1 MKALLPAWVGF
12 ITHSFPL
19 QLFCC
24 YFPPLLVRWL
34 CESQPAPGRWD
45 SRDGAFTWAPKVR
58 EKVRVGEK
66 PAPWEPR
73 KQGQTRLAV
82 PCPAL
87 LPNVLLGI
95 LPVKGVNATLGRR
108 GPATLPPYGPRTQ
121 FATEPLRGSPDSLS
135 GLKAQGFSFQQ
146 KQGGRSVVPI
156 QPLPFGNTEC
166 KQDAS

>member
-1 MKALLPAWVGF
+1 MKALLAAWVCF

-45 SRDGAFTWAPKVR
+45 RRDGAFTWAPKVR
-58 EKVRVGEK
+58 GSQGRGE
-66 PAPWEPR
+66 ASTL
-73 KQGQTRLAV
+73 GTRLAV

-87 LPNVLLGI
+87 LPDVLLGI

-108 GPATLPPYGPRTQ
+108 GPASLPPQGSRTQ

-135 GLKAQGFSFQQ
+135 GFKAQGSSPN
-146 KQGGRSVVPI
+146 KSKAAGPVVPI
-156 QPLPFGNTEC
+156 
-166 KQDAS
+166 